1 MDMVTHKKH
10 NETGTRNSLIYTGHI
25 CSKIDIYLSKN
36 SGHSHFELFVA
47 VRYFR
52 ENTVV

>member
-10 NETGTRNSLIYTGHI
+10 NETGARNSLIYTEHI
-25 CSKIDIYLSKN
+25 CSKIDN
-36 SGHSHFELFVA
+36 SLNIPDTPILNPHVA

-52 ENTVV
+52 ENMVV